1 MGDVAIPQHLLRRQV
16 HQEAVLVGAAQHLV
30 RVGSGEVPKP
40 QVESP
45 DHVEAQRR
53 RREDVGGADVGEQG
67 GDSHN
72 VWHVA
77 DAYVHAVER
86 LEREVSQPDAF
97 AMRDREDDA
106 EDDGGEPREDD
117 VRILVRLH
125 REVGLL
131 EQPVAVEEVR
141 DQQLLAAAQIS
152 AALRRHLV
160 VGRERGAAS
169 SRDVYEEQRLR

>member
-1 MGDVAIPQHLLRRQV
+1 M
-16 HQEAVLVGAAQHLV
+16 
-30 RVGSGEVPKP
+30 
-40 QVESP
+40 
-45 DHVEAQRR
+45 
-53 RREDVGGADVGEQG
+53 GEQG